1 MDYER
6 QRAFTLVELM
16 IALAI
21 LVIAVSLAA
30 PSMTQL
36 YGKHQLDAYQAELMR
51 LIVQARQHALINQRR
66 VTLCAL
72 NAQGGCVSLK
82 AGVLTSFVDGNGNR
96 ALDAG
101 ETLLQTLAIPSHV
114 QADWVGTKPLHSL
127 HFSGQGTT
135 YLSNGT
141 FTLCHQA
148 GLNRYGKLVISRQGR
163 VRAERH
169 EQGCP
174 LG

>member
-36 YGKHQLDAYQAELMR
+36 YRKHQLDAYQAELMR

-101 ETLLQTLAIPSHV
+101 ETLLQPWPFRATCRRTGWGQSPCIRCISAGRAPPISV
-114 QADWVGTKPLHSL
+114 TAHSPCV
-127 HFSGQGTT
+127 T
-135 YLSNGT
+135 
-141 FTLCHQA
+141 
-148 GLNRYGKLVISRQGR
+148 RR
-163 VRAERH
+163 V
-169 EQGCP
+169 
-174 LG
+174 